1 VSNVTS
7 KGPLNRDDAYK
18 ASVAANIE
26 AGRDPDHGINMGLH
40 GSPGLMAAD
49 ILALDADEVP
59 VGAVSI
65 APRQHDHHRGVV
77 PATSRLRELR
87 RRSSERKA
95 RTRATPCRYS
105 VGSRVPGRISWITT
119 DLASA

>member
-1 VSNVTS
+1 MSNVTS

-40 GSPGLMAAD
+40 GSPALMAAD

-59 VGAVSI
+59 RRFHRSTTARPPPRCGA
-65 APRQHDHHRGVV
+65 G
-77 PATSRLRELR
+77 
-87 RRSSERKA
+87 
-95 RTRATPCRYS
+95 
-105 VGSRVPGRISWITT
+105 
-119 DLASA
+119 DLQAA